1 MCGVVAE
8 RATVAG
14 GVGLML
20 KRQMHAPETSRK
32 PWRMTAPA
40 LLMAEKIK
48 LVNTTLQPASQ
59 NLPMLIRLLTNEGMT
74 WQSLVPGGR
83 FGRRSLAVPMDEMWP
98 PLAMLTV
105 VGGVL

>member
-14 GVGLML
+14 DVGSIL
-20 KRQMHAPETSRK
+20 KRHMRAPDTSRK
-32 PWRMTAPA
+32 PWRMAVPA
-40 LLMAEKIK
+40 LMITETFE
-48 LVNTTLQPASQ
+48 LVNTTMEPASQ

-83 FGRRSLAVPMDEMWP
+83 FGRGSLAVPMDDMWA

-105 VGGVL
+105 VGGAL